1 MAKREPGVYMVTLR
15 DAGLDIGDLKLGI
28 SGIKGVLEVQVNYL
42 TRKLIVSYDG
52 TEETLERIK
61 DKLA

>member
-1 MAKREPGVYMVTLR
+1 MVTLR